1 MADTFGPKPH
11 FKRRNLDTDIISRYH
26 KKASKIKFATKYE
39 NFQTIIVDLCSISSF
54 SNFIS
59 PQEVGEHEKTERM
72 KKMAKKREENSKK
85 WQKKFRFCY
94 Q

>member
-39 NFQTIIVDLCSISSF
+39 IFLDYYCRSMFNFKLF
-54 SNFIS
+54 
-59 PQEVGEHEKTERM
+59 
-72 KKMAKKREENSKK
+72 
-85 WQKKFRFCY
+85 
-94 Q
+94 